1 MTAIL
6 TDIEG
11 TTGSIAFVRDILF
24 PYARER
30 LPAFISDNADTP
42 QVSTLIKDA
51 ARDAGFETLTPD
63 EATTVF
69 LAWMEADL
77 KVTTLKTL
85 QGLIW
90 EAGYRDG
97 VLKGHVYDDAV
108 AGLTRWHA
116 AGLPIYVYSSG
127 SISAQR
133 LLYRFSEH
141 GDLSSLF
148 TGYFDTT
155 AGLKTQ
161 AESYT
166 RICARIG
173 EDPGATVFLTDS
185 PAEVSAAHAAG
196 LKTVWLTRPDT
207 PSSDGAPPE
216 VDLTAVSFD
225 DIDPEALATP

>member
-11 TTGSIAFVRDILF
+11 TTGSIAFVRDVLF

-30 LPAFISDNADTP
+30 LPAFINDNADTP
-42 QVSTLIKDA
+42 QVATLIRDA
-51 ARDAGFETLTPD
+51 ARDAGLESLTPD

-90 EAGYRDG
+90 ELGYRDG

-108 AGLTRWHA
+108 AGLKRWHE

-133 LLYRFSEH
+133 LLFKFSEH
-141 GDLSSLF
+141 GDLASLF

-155 AGLKTQ
+155 VGLKTEV
-161 AESYT
+161 ESYT
-166 RICARIG
+166 RICTRIG
-173 EDPGATVFLTDS
+173 QDPGATVFLTDS
-185 PAEVSAAHAAG
+185 PAEISAAHAAG

-207 PSSDGAPPE
+207 PSPDGAPTE
-216 VDLTAVSFD
+216 ADLNAVSFI
-225 DIDPEALATP
+225 DIDPEALTAG